1 VPTLEPMTEM
11 NPPEAGR
18 NDPERIC
25 SATEL
30 APMSST
36 SEPQGSVDGDTKGRI
51 MSSEGLR
58 DSEIRYR
65 RLFEAAHDGILLLD
79 VGTGAITDVNPFLTE
94 LLGYSHAELLGK
106 TLWDIGLFKDIG
118 ASKLAFRE
126 LVANRCVRY
135 EDLPLQTKT
144 GQSVSVEVVSNVY
157 RANGDQVI
165 QCNIRDIRQRKDAEL
180 SEQRL
185 RQAQKMEAIGQLA
198 GGLAHDFNNLLG
210 VILGYCELLEAQT
223 AMPES
228 TREMILEIQ
237 NAGESAKKLTQRL
250 LAFSRRQVMQ
260 PVVMDLND
268 TVNRTEKMLGRLI
281 GENIRLKSVL
291 GADLGKISA
300 DPSQIEQVLM
310 NLAINSRDA
319 MPKGGQITLKTAN
332 VLIDEVYAR
341 QHPFT
346 EPGEYVLL
354 TVSDTGS
361 GMSPETQSHIFEPF
375 FSTKPPGHG
384 TGLGLSTVF
393 GIVKQSGGSIAV
405 YSEPGAGATFKIHF
419 PRCDE
424 VSAAGQQ
431 AKVKPLCGGTETILL
446 VDDAAPLRGLTR
458 RLLEDCGYTVL
469 DSGDPSEALLMAGK
483 HPGPLPLMITD
494 VVMPG
499 FSGPVLA
506 EKLAAFRPET
516 KVLLTSGYHD
526 GSILQLSGC
535 GKDGEPCDLGCAFLE
550 KPFTREGLLRKVREV
565 LDSIA

>member
-1 VPTLEPMTEM
+1 MPTLEPMTET
-11 NPPEAGR
+11 NHPELR
-18 NDPERIC
+18 PNDPERIC

-30 APMSST
+30 VPMAST
-36 SEPQGSVDGDTKGRI
+36 SKLPKGAEGYTKVQT
-51 MSSEGLR
+51 MSLEGLR

-79 VGTGAITDVNPFLTE
+79 VETGAITDVNPFLTK
-94 LLGYSHAELLGK
+94 LLGYSHAEMLGK
-106 TLWDIGLFKDIG
+106 TLWDIGLFKDID

-126 LVANRCVRY
+126 LIANLYVRY
-135 EDLPLQTKT
+135 EDLPLQTKS

-157 RANGDQVI
+157 RANGEQVI
-165 QCNIRDIRQRKDAEL
+165 QCNIRDIREQKDAEL

-223 AMPES
+223 ALPEP
-228 TREMILEIQ
+228 TREMIQEIQ

-260 PVVMDLND
+260 PVIMDLND
-268 TVNRTEKMLGRLI
+268 TVNRTKKMLGRLI
-281 GENIRLKSVL
+281 GTDIRLKSVL
-291 GADLGKISA
+291 ADNLGKIRT
-300 DPSQIEQVLM
+300 DPSQIELVLL
-310 NLAINSRDA
+310 NLAINARDA
-319 MPKGGQITLKTAN
+319 MPKGGQIVLKTAN
-332 VLIDEVYAR
+332 VEIDEASAR
-341 QHPFT
+341 QYPFT
-346 EPGEYVLL
+346 APGHYVLL

-361 GMSPETQSHIFEPF
+361 GMSQETQSHIFEPF
-375 FSTKPPGHG
+375 FSTKPPGRG

-393 GIVKQSGGSIAV
+393 GIVRQSGGSIAV
-405 YSEPGAGATFKIHF
+405 YSEPGAGATFKIYF

-424 VSAAGQQ
+424 VSTAEQQ
-431 AKVKPLCGGTETILL
+431 ENAKPLRGGTETILL

-458 RLLEDCGYTVL
+458 RLLEDSGYTVI
-469 DSGDPSEALLMAGK
+469 DTGDPSEALLMAGE

-499 FSGPVLA
+499 FSGTVLA
-506 EKLAAFRPET
+506 EKLAAVRPET

-526 GSILQLSGC
+526 GSILQSDGC
-535 GKDGEPCDLGCAFLE
+535 VKDGEPCDLNCAFLE
-550 KPFTREGLLRKVREV
+550 KPFTREGLLRKVRDV
-565 LDSIA
+565 LDSMT

>member
-1 VPTLEPMTEM
+1 MPDPMTGM
-11 NPPEAGR
+11 NHPEARR
-18 NDPERIC
+18 NDLERI
-25 SATEL
+25 
-30 APMSST
+30 
-36 SEPQGSVDGDTKGRI
+36 QG
-51 MSSEGLR
+51 
-58 DSEIRYR
+58 
-65 RLFEAAHDGILLLD
+65 
-79 VGTGAITDVNPFLTE
+79 
-94 LLGYSHAELLGK
+94 
-106 TLWDIGLFKDIG
+106 
-118 ASKLAFRE
+118 
-126 LVANRCVRY
+126 
-135 EDLPLQTKT
+135 
-144 GQSVSVEVVSNVY
+144 
-157 RANGDQVI
+157 
-165 QCNIRDIRQRKDAEL
+165 NIRDIRQRKEAGL

-185 RQAQKMEAIGQLA
+185 RQAQKMQAIGQLS

-210 VILGYCELLEAQT
+210 VILGYCELLEEQT
-223 AMPES
+223 AMPGPA
-228 TREMILEIQ
+228 REMILEIQ

-250 LAFSRRQVMQ
+250 LAFSRQQVIQ
-260 PVVMDLND
+260 PVIMDLNE
-268 TVNRTEKMLGRLI
+268 TVNRTVKMLGRLI
-281 GENIRLKSVL
+281 GEDIRLKSVL
-291 GADLGKISA
+291 GDNLGKISA
-300 DPSQIEQVLM
+300 DPSQVELVLM
-310 NLAINSRDA
+310 NLAINARDA
-319 MPKGGQITLKTAN
+319 MPKGGQIVLKTAN
-332 VLIDEVYAR
+332 VEIDEAYAR
-341 QHPFT
+341 HHPFM
-346 EPGEYVLL
+346 EPGHYVLL
-354 TVSDTGS
+354 SVSDTGS

-375 FSTKPPGHG
+375 FSTKPPGRG

-393 GIVKQSGGSIAV
+393 GIVRQSGGSIAV
-405 YSEPGAGATFKIHF
+405 FSEPGAGATLQIHF

-424 VSAAGQQ
+424 VSTAGQQ
-431 AKVKPLCGGTETILL
+431 ENVKTLRGGTETILL